1 MLLNPAILALVT
13 VSVVI
18 ALMMALAAGFAIRI
32 LRYWD
37 INSGSELQLN
47 LERRTY
53 LVSTLLTWVFASEL
67 VSLLLFVYNAE
78 SMSGQFVGA
87 MCATGVLNVN
97 AWGWPTLFLKM
108 GIFFLGAAWLA
119 LNYLDN
125 QGYDY
130 PLIRVKFFLLL
141 LILPLTFA
149 EFFVQGAYFLNME
162 PDVIVS
168 CCGSL
173 FSDRGPGVGNDVSS
187 ISPTTALVL
196 LYGSGLFV
204 MLSGTWFL
212 MFRRGNLLFFAT
224 TVFAFAAAIVA
235 IISYVSPYIYE
246 HPNHHCPF
254 CILKSGHD
262 FAGYTLYI
270 PLFLASAIAFGSAM
284 ISPWD
289 KISSLSA
296 KVAVLAPRFTYIS
309 LMLFALFYAIATY
322 WVLQSNLSMEGVW
335 W

>member
-18 ALMMALAAGFAIRI
+18 ALMMALAAVFAIRI

-37 INSGSELQLN
+37 IRSGSERQLI

-173 FSDRGPGVGNDVSS
+173 FSDRGPGVGNDVSG

-204 MLSGTWFL
+204 MLSGTRFL
-212 MFRRGNLLFFAT
+212 MVRRGNLLFFTAT
-224 TVFAFAAAIVA
+224 VLAFVAAIIA

-254 CILKSGHD
+254 CILKSGHG

-270 PLFLASAIAFGSAM
+270 PLFLALAISFGSAM
-284 ISPWD
+284 ISPWK
-289 KISSLSA
+289 KINSLSA
-296 KVAVLAPRFTYIS
+296 KVEVLAPRFTFIS
-309 LMLFALFYAIATY
+309 LMLFALFYAVATY